1 MKKFLCAAILSL
13 LTPYALAAITAKDL
27 ENDANTPDNILTQG
41 MGYDAKRYSSLNQ
54 INTTTIKRLVPVWE
68 YSMDE
73 TRGQESQPLLL
84 DGVLYVTDHAKT
96 VAINALTGRQIWVN
110 TIEYPPETP
119 RIVCCG
125 ILNRGAAIYGNKI
138 IRTTLDASVIAIDI
152 KTGKEVWRSNA
163 INFKAGYSMTLAP
176 LIANGVAITG
186 VSGAEYGIRGFI
198 DGWDPETGKHLWR
211 RHTVAAPDEKG
222 GETWIGDQWQ
232 QGGGSA
238 WLTGS
243 YDPKLDLVYW
253 GVGNPSSWNVLRRK
267 GDNLYTGSVI
277 AIRPKTGEVVWHYQ
291 FNPNDPFD
299 YDSTNEMVLADLK
312 VDGKDRKVLMH
323 ADRNGFFYVL
333 DRTNGQ
339 LLRANPFVEK
349 ITWAKGIDL
358 KTGRPIP
365 SEANL
370 KMRETGEM
378 IELWPHLLGG
388 KNWMPMSYN
397 PGTGLVYLNS
407 LTFGFNYKPVDQP
420 YQEGVFWAGIDFAT
434 PPVPPPADG
443 SLGQLRA
450 IDPLTGK
457 TKWKAASDM
466 PRWAGTLATGGGL
479 VFTGD
484 LYGEFQAYDAK
495 TGKKLWGF
503 QTGSGIIGQP
513 VTWTHKGKQ
522 YVTVLSGTGGAY
534 VIYSGDPRLTGVP
547 KNGSVWTF
555 ALQ

>member
-1 MKKFLCAAILSL
+1 MKKLLCAGILL
-13 LTPYALAAITAKDL
+13 VLVPLAQGAVTQKDL
-27 ENDANTPDNILTQG
+27 ENDGRTTDNVLTQG
-41 MGYDAKRYSSLNQ
+41 MGHDLKRYSPLKQ
-54 INTTTIKRLVPVWE
+54 INTRTVKDLVPVWQ

-73 TRGQESQPLLL
+73 TRGQESQPLYLN
-84 DGVLYVTDHAKT
+84 GVLYVTDHKRTIAL
-96 VAINALTGRQIWVN
+96 NALTGRQIWMN
-110 TIEYPPETP
+110 TIEYPKETP

-125 ILNRGAAIYGNKI
+125 ILNRGAAVYDNKI
-138 IRTTLDASVIAIDI
+138 IRTTLDANVIAIDM

-163 INFKAGYSMTLAP
+163 INYKAGYSMTLAP
-176 LIANGVAITG
+176 LIANGVVITG
-186 VSGAEYGIRGFI
+186 VSGAEYGIRGFL

-211 RHTVAAPDEKG
+211 RYTVAGPDEKG
-222 GETWIGDQWQ
+222 GETWIGDQWKH
-232 QGGGSA
+232 GGGSA

-253 GVGNPSSWNVLRRK
+253 GIGNPSSWNVLRRK

-277 AIRPKTGEVVWHYQ
+277 AIRPKTGKIVWYYQ
-291 FNPNDPFD
+291 FNPNDAFD
-299 YDSTNEMVLADLK
+299 YDSTNEMLLADIK
-312 VDGKDRKVLMH
+312 VDGKMRKVLMH

-333 DRTNGQ
+333 DRTNGK

-349 ITWAKGIDL
+349 ITWAKGIDM

-365 SEANL
+365 SAANL
-370 KMRETGEM
+370 RMRKTGEGFEM
-378 IELWPHLLGG
+378 WPHLLGG

-420 YQEGVFWAGIDFAT
+420 YQEGVFWAGIDLGT
-434 PPVPPPADG
+434 PPVPPPPDG

-457 TKWKAASDM
+457 AKWKAPSDM
-466 PRWAGTLATGGGL
+466 PRWAGTLSTAGGL

-484 LYGEFQAYDAK
+484 LYGEFQAYNARN
-495 TGKKLWGF
+495 GKKLWGF

-513 VTWTHKGKQ
+513 ITWTHKGKQ
-522 YVTVLSGTGGAY
+522 YITVMSGTGGAY
-534 VIYSGDPRLTGVP
+534 VIYSGDPRLASVP

-555 ALQ
+555 ALH